1 MLFLTCR
8 ENACSFLRK
17 RCNWV
22 FVLFTIIFRYFVGNF
37 RMKKIG
43 LIQLA
48 KELGVSVSTVSK
60 ALRGS
65 YEIGSDT
72 TKKVQE
78 MADRMGYRAS
88 PYAGHLRNHRSKTIA
103 IIIPEMTN
111 NFFVQAIT
119 GAESVVRE
127 KGYHTLVYAT
137 HDDYDTEVS
146 ITKHLQSGRVDGV
159 IMSISEST
167 KNYNHLNE
175 LTESNI
181 PIVFFDNICHEIE
194 TAKVITND
202 FSSGFNATEHL
213 IKRGCKNIAYLSMSG
228 HLSTINK
235 RKQGYLEALNKYDI
249 KAGPGLIVNC
259 GLDDAANYRI
269 IKRLLSKTNRPE
281 GIFASIESLALS
293 TYQVCNDMKIS
304 IPGELKVIGF
314 SNLKIAGLLNP
325 SLSTI
330 TQPALEMGKQAA
342 AVLCKHLDKKR
353 KDIPNENIIIKSE
366 LVVRDSTRM
375 ETRVK

>member
-1 MLFLTCR
+1 MQ
-8 ENACSFLRK
+8 
-17 RCNWV
+17 
-22 FVLFTIIFRYFVGNF
+22 
-37 RMKKIG
+37 KIG
-43 LIQLA
+43 LKQLA

-65 YEIGSDT
+65 YEISSDT
-72 TKKVQE
+72 KTKVQE
-78 MADRMGYRAS
+78 MAETLGYRAS
-88 PYAGHLRNHRSKTIA
+88 PYAGHLRNQRSKTIA

-137 HDDYDTEVS
+137 HDDYDKEVS

-167 KNYNHLNE
+167 KNYSHLNE
-175 LTESNI
+175 LIDFNI

-202 FSSGFNATEHL
+202 FTSGFNATEHL
-213 IKRGCKNIAYLSMSG
+213 IKRGCKDIAYLSMSE

-249 KAGPGLIVNC
+249 KAEPGRIVKC
-259 GLDDAANYRI
+259 GLDDAINYKI
-269 IKRLLSKTNRPE
+269 IKRLLSDKKRPL
-281 GIFASIESLALS
+281 GIFASIESLAL
-293 TYQVCNDMKIS
+293 TAYQVCNDMKIN
-304 IPGELKVIGF
+304 IPGQLKIISF

-353 KDIPNENIIIKSE
+353 KDIPNENIVIKSE
-366 LVVRDSTRM
+366 LVIRDSTRV
-375 ETRVK
+375 ETG